1 MQSQK
6 KLLLFEFIYYLS
18 VFDVEEEMSDQ
29 KPTIVVAVS
38 GGVDSSVVAAML
50 TKKGYPVIGVMMH
63 LWSEAGKEC
72 ENKCCTPQA
81 MEDARRSAQKLGF
94 PFFTI
99 DASEIF
105 RKRIVQYFLDGYA
118 EGKTP
123 NPCVNCNKEI
133 KWGLLLDKAKEL
145 GGDFLATGHYVRREV
160 REDGKVIIRKAKD
173 QTKDQS
179 YVMSMLNQDQLKYT
193 LFPLGDLLKSEVRE
207 MARNYDLPMAEK
219 KDSQDLC
226 FVSDANYK
234 DFLLRNAPQIAMPG
248 LIMDQFG
255 NKMGEH
261 QGLAFYTIGQ
271 RKGIGISAVE
281 PLYVLDKDPENNV
294 LIVGTDSDL
303 SQKSIIA
310 RNVNWVSGEPP
321 ISSIKAQVKIR
332 YKAEPQNATIKPV
345 ESNRVQ
351 IHFDSPVRDATPG
364 QFAVIYDGDIVLG
377 GGEITRIN

>member
-1 MQSQK
+1 
-6 KLLLFEFIYYLS
+6 
-18 VFDVEEEMSDQ
+18 MSEQ

-81 MEDARRSAQKLGF
+81 MEDARKSAQQLGF
-94 PFFTI
+94 PFYTI

-145 GGDFLATGHYVRREV
+145 GGDFLATGHYVRRDES
-160 REDGKVIIRKAKD
+160 EDGRVIIRKAKD
-173 QTKDQS
+173 RLKDQS
-179 YVMSMLNQDQLKYT
+179 YVMSMLNQDQLKHT
-193 LFPLGDLLKSEVRE
+193 HFPLGDLLKTEVRE
-207 MARNYDLPMAEK
+207 IARDYGLPMAEK

-226 FVSDANYK
+226 FVSDSSYK
-234 DFLLRNAPQIAMPG
+234 DFLLRNAPQIAVPG
-248 LIMDQFG
+248 SIIDRFG
-255 NKMGEH
+255 NKLGEH

-271 RKGIGISAVE
+271 RKGIKISAAE
-281 PLYVLDKDPENNV
+281 PLYVLDKNPENNE

-303 SQKSIIA
+303 NQSSIIA
-310 RNVNWVSGEPP
+310 KNVNWISGETP
-321 ISSIKAQVKIR
+321 ISAQHVQVKIR
-332 YKAEPQNATIKPV
+332 YKAEAQDATIEPID
-345 ESNRVQ
+345 SNRVRIQ
-351 IHFDSPVRDATPG
+351 FFTPVRDATPG
-364 QFAVIYDGDIVLG
+364 QFAVFYDDDIVLG
-377 GGEITRIN
+377 GGEISRIN